1 MVGSLAFCISVGGVF
16 DVETKGHLE
25 SIVPNKPPFFY
36 CALIQLSDPVTLT
49 DRSEMKR

>member
-25 SIVPNKPPFFY
+25 SIVRTT
-36 CALIQLSDPVTLT
+36 ALFLLRADPAV
-49 DRSEMKR
+49 